1 MAADP
6 NARARRPAEHC
17 KSPFLFAH
25 DRHIDEHGEP
35 LCPFPT
41 MMGTNG
47 AVDSAGVGNI
57 VTYQNNNNNTM
68 DGASMG
74 KSPALAMDE
83 EVASDEE
90 LFV

>member
-1 MAADP
+1 M
-6 NARARRPAEHC
+6 
-17 KSPFLFAH
+17 
-25 DRHIDEHGEP
+25 P
-35 LCPFPT
+35 LKLLSFR
-41 MMGTNG
+41 